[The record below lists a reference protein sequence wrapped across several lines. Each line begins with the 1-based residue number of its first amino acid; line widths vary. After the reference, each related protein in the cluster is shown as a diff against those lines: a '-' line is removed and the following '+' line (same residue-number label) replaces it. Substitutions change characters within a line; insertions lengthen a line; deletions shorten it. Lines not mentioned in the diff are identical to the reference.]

1 MRTLANLDVFAF
13 PSASLLPFKKQ
24 KLARPSSDGPLWL
37 VPEEEPPGEGG
48 TLNRS
53 EEFIIRKYICS
64 LRLALW
70 GPLAQTSAD
79 FFDGFCQRKQNAA
92 STQVITGMAGDRNL

>member
-1 MRTLANLDVFAF
+1 MHTLANLDFFAF
-13 PSASLLPFKKQ
+13 PSASLPFKKQ

-37 VPEEEPPGEGG
+37 VPEEKPPGEGG

-53 EEFIIRKYICS
+53 EEFIIRKCICS

-70 GPLAQTSAD
+70 GPLAQMSAD
-79 FFDGFCQRKQNAA
+79 FFDGFCQNKMQLAHKLSLEWLGTEIYN
-92 STQVITGMAGDRNL
+92 